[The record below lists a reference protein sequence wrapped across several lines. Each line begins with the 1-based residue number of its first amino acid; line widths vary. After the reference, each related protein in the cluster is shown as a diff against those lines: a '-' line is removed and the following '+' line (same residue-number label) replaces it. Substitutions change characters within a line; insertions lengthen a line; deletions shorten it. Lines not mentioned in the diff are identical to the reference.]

1 MLIALLTSVLL
12 VMLAVLVHYQI
23 LHRLSLLLPNIKIRP
38 QFHTVIAVLGALVA
52 HVLEVWIFAIGY
64 DFLTAI
70 ELTGSLTGSFT
81 GTILDCG
88 YYSFVTYTSLGFG
101 DIIPVGY
108 LRFITGI
115 EALTGLVLIAW
126 TASFV
131 YVQIQRSWET

>member
-131 YVQIQRSWET
+131 YVQIQR